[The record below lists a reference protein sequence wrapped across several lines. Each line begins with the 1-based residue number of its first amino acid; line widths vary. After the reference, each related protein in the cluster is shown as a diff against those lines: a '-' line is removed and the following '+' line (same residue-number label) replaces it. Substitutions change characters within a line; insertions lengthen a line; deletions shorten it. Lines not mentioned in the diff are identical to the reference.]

1 VRRAALS
8 VLVVTALL
16 MAAAANAGLLRPEQ
30 KQLRAADNALAK
42 RTVVRASDLASGW
55 ARKPSSKSSEPKL
68 DCPGVDL
75 DFSRFTITGTAQSTF
90 TLAGAAI
97 ESSVEV
103 YESRRDAA
111 GDFRK
116 GSSSAALGC
125 FAREL
130 DKEARKDGRSQVVA
144 ARSLGKRRV
153 GDEAMAYRILLSF
166 KTARGPMPVY
176 LDLVAVRR
184 GRTLVTLAFTAARA
198 PIKGQVSL
206 ARAVAARAR

>member
-1 VRRAALS
+1 
-8 VLVVTALL
+8 
-16 MAAAANAGLLRPEQ
+16 MN
-30 KQLRAADNALAK
+30 
-42 RTVVRASDLASGW
+42 
-55 ARKPSSKSSEPKL
+55 
-68 DCPGVDL
+68 CPGVDL
-75 DFSRFTITGTAQSTF
+75 DFSAFTITGTAQSRF
-90 TLAGAAI
+90 ALAGASI
-97 ESSVEV
+97 ESYVEV

-116 GSSSAALGC
+116 GSSSKALAC
-125 FAREL
+125 YAREL

-153 GDEAMAYRILLSF
+153 GDEAMAYRILFSF

-176 LDLVAVRR
+176 LDLVVVRR

-198 PIKGQVSL
+198 PIKGQVAL